1 MSLGFPSLSDRKL
14 VSCSLRYVLYTP
26 LCFARTL
33 CVQRQL
39 RTHQRYKCETHGGT
53 KIYLKRRPS
62 SIELSFYPPNTPL
75 TLQIDLRS
83 QKHFMAN
90 IPRHWKDSTNLEH
103 QFACAQAARI
113 AAALNRVCD
122 TSSGT
127 GNAREKHAC
136 MLTFSV
142 EERLQVCGWIC
153 HLVPLD
159 RVASARPPPSQL
171 LISAV
176 PLRSAR
182 LGSARLAAAPPLW
195 VCTATAGTRTARAP
209 PRDVTAVLY
218 TTFGRMGGKGT
229 LRSAWMSKAQ
239 SWEREMFK
247 FAFIICD
254 HVSWCMHVRRDAAQ
268 TRLQYVKM
276 YPCNKRGKNN
286 PVEMFLE
293 CKVCTEVKRNARRL
307 SNIFGKCQWI
317 RKGGIE
323 TQLPFVKTHT
333 RLCLVNM

>member
-1 MSLGFPSLSDRKL
+1 M
-14 VSCSLRYVLYTP
+14 V
-26 LCFARTL
+26 
-33 CVQRQL
+33 
-39 RTHQRYKCETHGGT
+39 
-53 KIYLKRRPS
+53 
-62 SIELSFYPPNTPL
+62 
-75 TLQIDLRS
+75 
-83 QKHFMAN
+83 N

-103 QFACAQAARI
+103 QFECAQAARI

-122 TSSGT
+122 TSYGT
-127 GNAREKHAC
+127 GDAREKHAC

-182 LGSARLAAAPPLW
+182 LGTARCRSSSVSLHGYSWYAHGEGAAAW
-195 VCTATAGTRTARAP
+195 RHGSTVH
-209 PRDVTAVLY
+209 DVWSY
-218 TTFGRMGGKGT
+218 GGKGT

-247 FAFIICD
+247 FAFIICE

-276 YPCNKRGKNN
+276 CPCNKRGKNN

-293 CKVCTEVKRNARRL
+293 CKVCTEVKRNGRRL